1 MSLPVSDTD
10 FSVFWQPLSEKILT
24 NDLVLR
30 TVKALPFIHQPDR
43 VARKVNDV
51 SAADWR
57 YQTREKNTIFF
68 HVCCYGF
75 SQGQKSFYNTVV
87 YMIIS
92 FHAAMNPLSL
102 RTDNK
107 YYDSSNIFARAQLV
121 STHHETEYPQ
131 SNWVIFENIR
141 YDKIGQKGIS
151 GSAVI
156 WDFHQI

>member
-1 MSLPVSDTD
+1 
-10 FSVFWQPLSEKILT
+10 
-24 NDLVLR
+24 
-30 TVKALPFIHQPDR
+30 
-43 VARKVNDV
+43 
-51 SAADWR
+51 
-57 YQTREKNTIFF
+57 
-68 HVCCYGF
+68 
-75 SQGQKSFYNTVV
+75 
-87 YMIIS
+87 MIIS
-92 FHAAMNPLSL
+92 FHAAMNPLSV

-107 YYDSSNIFARAQLV
+107 YYDSSNIFPRAQLV